1 MKEKLLQA
9 QAETREREA
18 DLVAMVKDGP
28 PDPSGKWRPQDH
40 LAHLSEQ
47 RRFGALVFDAV
58 RTGGDPPPDPGEG
71 SNDAFYEATKDQ
83 PAAAVVAGADRTW
96 VALETAIG
104 ACTEHDLAQPNPY
117 GPNPRRL
124 GDGAP
129 GDHLAAHL
137 FWCYL
142 DAGDEKSAEAILR
155 WAQDLSSRTSTDAR
169 THAVGTY
176 NLACFYARTGRADQA
191 IPLLRDSFERAPD
204 LKDWAH
210 KDPDLDPIRDDPTF
224 IRLLG
229 EGEAARGRS

>member
-1 MKEKLLQA
+1 MKDKFLQA

-18 DLVAMVKDGP
+18 DLVALISDEP
-28 PDPSGKWRPQDH
+28 PDPSEKWRPQDH

-58 RTGGDPPPDPGEG
+58 HTGGDPPPDPGEG

-83 PAAAVVAGADRTW
+83 PAAAIIAGAGRTW
-96 VALETAIG
+96 DALLAAIN
-104 ACTEHDLAQPNPY
+104 ACTEDDLARPSPY

-137 FWCYL
+137 FWCHL
-142 DAGDEKSAEAILR
+142 EAGNETAAEEILR
-155 WAQDLSSRTSTDAR
+155 WAQELSARTSTDPR
-169 THAVGTY
+169 VHAVGVY
-176 NLACFYARTGRADQA
+176 NLACFYARTKRVEEAV
-191 IPLLRDSFERAPD
+191 PLLRKSFVGAPD

-210 KDPDLDPIRDDPTF
+210 KDPDLEPIRKDP
-224 IRLLG
+224 RVVEVL
-229 EGEAARGRS
+229 A